1 MAKAHFLLRQ
11 FLRALDLCWQQHLL
25 WPVCALQDP
34 MSCFSFRLALEE
46 KRNAKARISAAIP
59 KRSLQAVEQQTA
71 RCAVFNAAAP

>member
-1 MAKAHFLLRQ
+1 
-11 FLRALDLCWQQHLL
+11 
-25 WPVCALQDP
+25 